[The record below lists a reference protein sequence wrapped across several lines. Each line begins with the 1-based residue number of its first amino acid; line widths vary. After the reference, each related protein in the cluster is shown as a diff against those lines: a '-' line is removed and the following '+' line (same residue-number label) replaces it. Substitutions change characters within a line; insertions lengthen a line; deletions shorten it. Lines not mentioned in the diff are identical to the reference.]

1 MYRYNEPVNEDA
13 NTSNAKEVEVK
24 KMNLNQN
31 DVAFIKENIEN
42 ANELLLSNDPNDL
55 IEALHDFTVFT
66 MDDNDEITDIGRK
79 AERIIDKIVY
89 DD

>member
-1 MYRYNEPVNEDA
+1 
-13 NTSNAKEVEVK
+13 
-24 KMNLNQN
+24 MNLNQN